1 MGGQEA
7 RLMKRVGYVLP
18 GLIVLSVFLLLL
30 WPLAA
35 SAQSNGPSGRL
46 PSFAAPFGVIAGVNL
61 LYQAF
66 RIPLEPAVNIAA
78 KFLLFISG
86 FLLVYEVYIYVIV
99 IA

>member
-1 MGGQEA
+1 
-7 RLMKRVGYVLP
+7 
-18 GLIVLSVFLLLL
+18 
-30 WPLAA
+30 
-35 SAQSNGPSGRL
+35 
-46 PSFAAPFGVIAGVNL
+46 L